1 MMPVAEKVY
10 KQIITLPIFP
20 LMTNEDINDVIK
32 SIKKILDFYIK

>member
-20 LMTNEDINDVIK
+20 EMTDNDINDVISAIDK
-32 SIKKILDFYIK
+32 IIEYTKK